1 MTLAP
6 RALIAALAAAAAL
19 AAGCGEKKDTTTGT
33 GAAAS
38 GTSSSPQSV
47 AVRETEYRISPADP
61 KITKPGE
68 VKFVVRNA
76 GKTTHALEVEGP
88 GGEQKTERIE
98 PGKTATLDATLKA
111 GSYEWYCPIDGHKA
125 KGMKGEFKV
134 GASAGGTTTTPK
146 KDDKGGGSR
155 YY

>member
-1 MTLAP
+1 VTAAP

-19 AAGCGEKKDTTTGT
+19 AAGCGEKKDTTTGS
-33 GAAAS
+33 GSASS

-47 AVRETEYRISPADP
+47 AVRETEFRIAPADP
-61 KITKPGE
+61 KISKPGR
-68 VKFVVRNA
+68 VKFVIRNA
-76 GKTTHALEVEGP
+76 GKTKHALEVEGP
-88 GGEQKTERIE
+88 GGEQKTKTIE
-98 PGKTATLDATLKA
+98 PGKSATLDATLKA
-111 GSYEWYCPIDGHKA
+111 GSYEWYCPVDRHKA

-134 GASAGGTTTTPK
+134 GSSAGGTSTTPK